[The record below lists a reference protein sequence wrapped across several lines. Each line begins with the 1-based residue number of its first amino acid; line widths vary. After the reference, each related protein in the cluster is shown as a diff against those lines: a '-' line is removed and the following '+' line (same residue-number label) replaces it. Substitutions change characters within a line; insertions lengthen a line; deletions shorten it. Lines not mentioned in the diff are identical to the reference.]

1 MMLVMVVGAL
11 AGLGVLAV
19 VHGLTS
25 APPSLET
32 IEAVLRRPVEWG
44 HRPEL
49 AGGPSER
56 LGGWVVSRFQKSGL
70 PLHHQWSAVTSSLE
84 VAGESADQLASK
96 AVLAG
101 AAGLLGPPLLAALSR
116 PIGFA
121 VPLYI
126 AVVCGL
132 MAFPLCAGAPFV
144 GLARRAKERR
154 RHFRGVVASFVDL
167 VVLGLAGG
175 VGIEGAL
182 LAASQVSS
190 DWASQRMGRVLLR
203 ARDSGESPWNALGR
217 LGQELGVPELAE
229 LSATLQLAGTEGA
242 RIRHSLSARAVSLRR
257 HEQAEAE
264 SSANAMTERLFLP
277 GALLLVG
284 FLLFVGYPAFSR
296 ILGGW

>member
-1 MMLVMVVGAL
+1 MMLAIVLGAL

-19 VHGLTS
+19 VRGRTW
-25 APPSLET
+25 APTSLET
-32 IEAVLRRPVEWG
+32 LEATLSRPAEW
-44 HRPEL
+44 RYRTEQ

-56 LGGWVVSRFQKSGL
+56 LGGWVVSHLQRSGL
-70 PLHHQWSAVTSSLE
+70 PQHHRWSVVTSSLE
-84 VAGESADQLASK
+84 VVGESADQLAAK
-96 AVLAG
+96 VVVAG
-101 AAGLLGPPLLAALSR
+101 AAGLLGPPLLSALC
-116 PIGFA
+116 PAIGSA
-121 VPLYI
+121 IPLDI
-126 AVVCGL
+126 AVACGL
-132 MAFPLCAGAPFV
+132 VALPLCAGAPIAA
-144 GLARRAKERR
+144 LARRAKERR
-154 RHFRGVVASFVDL
+154 RHVRGVVASFVDL

-190 DWASQRMGRVLLR
+190 DWASQRIGRVLLR

-217 LGQELGVPELAE
+217 LGQELGVPEMEE

-264 SSANAMTERLFLP
+264 STANAMTERLFLP
-277 GALLLVG
+277 GALLMVG